1 MPCLDLRKQKP
12 WFIWILFVFLYYAET
27 NKTCKVVH
35 PKTRF
40 FCLWYA
46 ATIEL
51 KHMICEEMPNL
62 KLVSHSCIFCQ
73 QTILGNLVYIL
84 CTTLLFPFS
93 FIVSD
98 TFPLSSAILNVVDSF
113 VLLNWNKWN
122 VTKCKNIKI
131 NGCY

>member
-1 MPCLDLRKQKP
+1 MNAIADRDSNGQYIWYMICLAWIYGNRNHDSSGFRSCFCIMLKQTKLAK
-12 WFIWILFVFLYYAET
+12 WS
-27 NKTCKVVH
+27 
-35 PKTRF
+35 TREF
-40 FCLWYA
+40 AFCVWYA
-46 ATIEL
+46 ATTEL

-113 VLLNWNKWN
+113 VLLN
-122 VTKCKNIKI
+122 
-131 NGCY
+131 